1 MATFKTLED
10 YFVSMSPNAFMKIR
24 AMINHDFT
32 RGLIDRGNYDE
43 LLEDLQSEID
53 EARESKLRPSSQ
65 QSQHQ

>member
-10 YFVSMSPNAFMKIR
+10 YFVRMSPDAFMAVR

-32 RGLIDRGNYDE
+32 RGVIDRGNYDE

-53 EARESKLRPSSQ
+53 EARESGHRPMAQ
-65 QSQHQ
+65 QP